1 MYWTKEKN
9 QVFVCSA
16 NIDTIET
23 FEKRVREVHANTEH
37 LEPYLK
43 QIEIMKYLLNQLK
56 NEVITE
62 KQAHQKVL
70 DLFQSILPMSEE
82 EIREWVK
89 KELPYSNGGVD
100 EWNLTIDIESAFI
113 QRFQSQLLSR
123 VEDKKGDR
131 PKVICLCGS
140 TKFKDAFIKSNF
152 EFTMQG
158 YIVLSVGW
166 FSHSDGSIYTPTQK
180 EKIELDELH
189 KRKIDLADEV
199 FIINKDGYIGESTNS
214 ELHYAMKKGKKI
226 TFMET
231 VSGSFSKSIEDKKQE
246 DVIDLLFTGM
256 YQCECGSE
264 STGSMQFNLCNICGK
279 DIPKKK
285 QAKVTNV
292 EIAKDAE
299 QLFTSQAI
307 QDEMDAD
314 MEDGGMAQGEIES
327 CLSHWHNKY
336 LIVMRGE
343 LTK

>member
-1 MYWTKEKN
+1 
-9 QVFVCSA
+9 
-16 NIDTIET
+16 
-23 FEKRVREVHANTEH
+23 
-37 LEPYLK
+37 
-43 QIEIMKYLLNQLK
+43 MKYRIKIVTYK
-56 NEVITE
+56 NGRKTFTPQQEVITE

-82 EIREWVK
+82 EIDKWIEDAEFTEYNMIF
-89 KELPYSNGGVD
+89 KEDLPS
-100 EWNLTIDIESAFI
+100 LLID
-113 QRFQSQLLSR
+113 FQSHLLSR

>member
-1 MYWTKEKN
+1 METITE
-9 QVFVCSA
+9 
-16 NIDTIET
+16 IDLI
-23 FEKRVREVHANTEH
+23 FSD
-37 LEPYLK
+37 
-43 QIEIMKYLLNQLK
+43 LK

-82 EIREWVK
+82 EIREWYLHKSKLFPIYFDMPISPVFELL
-89 KELPYSNGGVD
+89 KE
-100 EWNLTIDIESAFI
+100 
-113 QRFQSQLLSR
+113 FQSQLLSR

-166 FSHSDGSIYTPTQK
+166 GSHSDGSIYTPTQK

>member
-1 MYWTKEKN
+1 METITE
-9 QVFVCSA
+9 
-16 NIDTIET
+16 IDLI
-23 FEKRVREVHANTEH
+23 FSD
-37 LEPYLK
+37 
-43 QIEIMKYLLNQLK
+43 LK

-70 DLFQSILPMSEE
+70 DLFQSLTPMSEE
-82 EIREWVK
+82 EIREWYLHKSKLFPIYFDMPISPVFELL
-89 KELPYSNGGVD
+89 KE
-100 EWNLTIDIESAFI
+100 
-113 QRFQSQLLSR
+113 FQSHLLSQPPAGMRSMTGDEIKKWVWNGIPLPDSLDEVCVLLKEFQSHLLSR

-231 VSGSFSKSIEDKKQE
+231 VSGSFSKSIEDKGEKE
-246 DVIDLLFTGM
+246 DEQTNFERTNACYGNHTG
-256 YQCECGSE
+256 
-264 STGSMQFNLCNICGK
+264 
-279 DIPKKK
+279 D
-285 QAKVTNV
+285 
-292 EIAKDAE
+292 
-299 QLFTSQAI
+299 
-307 QDEMDAD
+307 
-314 MEDGGMAQGEIES
+314 
-327 CLSHWHNKY
+327 
-336 LIVMRGE
+336 
-343 LTK
+343 

>member
-1 MYWTKEKN
+1 METITE
-9 QVFVCSA
+9 
-16 NIDTIET
+16 IDLI
-23 FEKRVREVHANTEH
+23 FSD
-37 LEPYLK
+37 
-43 QIEIMKYLLNQLK
+43 LK

-70 DLFQSILPMSEE
+70 DLFQSITPMSEE
-82 EIREWVK
+82 EIREWIGNNQENTTFLGGKIRMLK
-89 KELPYSNGGVD
+89 K
-100 EWNLTIDIESAFI
+100 
-113 QRFQSQLLSR
+113 FQSQLLSR
-123 VEDKKGDR
+123 V
-131 PKVICLCGS
+131 
-140 TKFKDAFIKSNF
+140 
-152 EFTMQG
+152 
-158 YIVLSVGW
+158 
-166 FSHSDGSIYTPTQK
+166 
-180 EKIELDELH
+180 
-189 KRKIDLADEV
+189 
-199 FIINKDGYIGESTNS
+199 
-214 ELHYAMKKGKKI
+214 
-226 TFMET
+226 
-231 VSGSFSKSIEDKKQE
+231 EDKKQE

-285 QAKVTNV
+285 QPKATNV

>member
-1 MYWTKEKN
+1 
-9 QVFVCSA
+9 
-16 NIDTIET
+16 
-23 FEKRVREVHANTEH
+23 
-37 LEPYLK
+37 
-43 QIEIMKYLLNQLK
+43 MKYRIKIVTYK
-56 NEVITE
+56 NGRKTFTPQQEVITE

-82 EIREWVK
+82 EIREWIGNNQENTTFLGGKIRMLK
-89 KELPYSNGGVD
+89 K
-100 EWNLTIDIESAFI
+100 
-113 QRFQSQLLSR
+113 FQSQLLSR